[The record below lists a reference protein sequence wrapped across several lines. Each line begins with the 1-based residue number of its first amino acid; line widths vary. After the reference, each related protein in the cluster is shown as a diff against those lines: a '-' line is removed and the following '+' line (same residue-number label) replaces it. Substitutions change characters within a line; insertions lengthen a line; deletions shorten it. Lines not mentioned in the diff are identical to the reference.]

1 MTIKIDLNGNKAVLR
16 VDGRLDTQTS
26 PDMLSAIEGLGD
38 TVTSL
43 LLDFSGLE
51 FISSAGLRV
60 VVIASKKMNGALVI
74 KHASER
80 IMSIF
85 NITGIAQNIRFE

>member
-1 MTIKIDLNGNKAVLR
+1 MTITKELNGNEAVLR

-26 PDMLSAIEGLGD
+26 PELLSVIEGLDD

-60 VVIASKKMNGALVI
+60 VIIASKKMEGALVI
-74 KHASER
+74 KNVSVR

-85 NITGIAQNIRFE
+85 EITGIDHNIKFE